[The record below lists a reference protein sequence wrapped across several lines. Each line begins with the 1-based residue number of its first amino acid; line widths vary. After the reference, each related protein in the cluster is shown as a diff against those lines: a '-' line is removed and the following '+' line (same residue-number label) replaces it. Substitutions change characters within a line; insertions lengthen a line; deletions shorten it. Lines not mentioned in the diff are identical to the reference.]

1 MRIYLAGGCF
11 WGVQAYFDLVEGVL
25 DSQVGYANAHPH
37 ALQNHA
43 LQSPNQNPSQT
54 LSYEMVCSGLS
65 GAVEA
70 VEIDFDEGIL
80 PLDSVFARFFSIINP
95 TSLNRQGNDI
105 GTQYRSGIYA
115 LDERILARA
124 KEFIASKIAPQIA
137 LKASLRISPLRT
149 PSLATPLQIATEVLP
164 LANFTPAESYH
175 QKYLAKNPNGYCHI
189 DISRALEPL

>member
-25 DSQVGYANAHPH
+25 DSQVGYANALPQYTKN
-37 ALQNHA
+37 L
-43 LQSPNQNPSQT
+43 SQT
-54 LSYEMVCSGLS
+54 LSYEVVCSGLS

-80 PLDSVFARFFSIINP
+80 PLHSLLGRFFSIIDP
-95 TSLNRQGNDI
+95 TSINRQGNDI

-124 KEFIASKIAPQIA
+124 K
-137 LKASLRISPLRT
+137 
-149 PSLATPLQIATEVLP
+149 
-164 LANFTPAESYH
+164 
-175 QKYLAKNPNGYCHI
+175 
-189 DISRALEPL
+189 

>member
-25 DSQVGYANAHPH
+25 DSQVGYANALPQYTKN
-37 ALQNHA
+37 L
-43 LQSPNQNPSQT
+43 SQK
-54 LSYEMVCSGLS
+54 LSYEVVCSGLS

-70 VEIDFDEGIL
+70 VEIDFDDGIL
-80 PLDSVFARFFSIINP
+80 PLHSLLGRFFSIIDP
-95 TSLNRQGNDI
+95 TSINRQGNDI

-115 LDERILARA
+115 LDERILAHT

-189 DISRALEPL
+189 DISRALEPFKCKNF

>member
-11 WGVQAYFDLVEGVL
+11 WGVQAYFDLIKGVL
-25 DSQVGYANAHPH
+25 DSQVGYANALP
-37 ALQNHA
+37 QYTK
-43 LQSPNQNPSQT
+43 NPSQKLSQT
-54 LSYEMVCSGLS
+54 LSYEVVCSGLS

-80 PLDSVFARFFSIINP
+80 PLHSLLARFFSIINP
-95 TSLNRQGNDI
+95 TSINRQGNDI

-115 LDERILARA
+115 LDERVLAHT

-137 LKASLRISPLRT
+137 LKTSLRISPLAT
-149 PSLATPLQIATEVLP
+149 PPLTTPLQIATEVLP

-189 DISRALEPL
+189 DITKALEPL